1 MLLTYSLSRTRT
13 SGVTN
18 PRPSTK
24 LSILA
29 TRVSKPPNMNT
40 PPKMVEPRYPAGNII
55 IGLPPSTSVAP
66 PRYGSMVTDNI
77 VPPVR
82 MA

>member
-1 MLLTYSLSRTRT
+1 MS
-13 SGVTN
+13 N

-29 TRVSKPPNMNT
+29 TRVSKPPSMNT

-66 PRYGSMVTDNI
+66 PKYGSMVTDII

-82 MA
+82 IA